1 MCSWDRACELMCGLS
16 VSSAMSC
23 VNTDPPVL
31 AHSHQSGTPAVG
43 AALVGRPAEVR
54 APDESVIFGRGWLV
68 CVVVDGF
75 RSLLKNS

>member
-1 MCSWDRACELMCGLS
+1 MCGSS

-23 VNTDPPVL
+23 VNTGPPVL
-31 AHSHQSGTPAVG
+31 AHSHQSGTPAIG
-43 AALVGRPAEVR
+43 AALAGRPAEVR
-54 APDESVIFGRGWLV
+54 APDESVIGRGWLV